1 MAIEETFSPLDPLGP
16 EFGGINR
23 PVLDEKGFQ
32 PFEGDLIKPEP
43 INFPKVYIPTA
54 PSPGLDIPT
63 LNVKRDVVGKF
74 PNKPHTSK
82 KPTSGKDVEIATKNY
97 LDAFFQSNQ
106 DKNNYAKIYSYNP
119 GPDGNAF
126 YKRYAA
132 YGQKTFDEIDFHP
145 LRNNEANFNAR
156 TTALDDMGR
165 MLNHSFLPL
174 VGLGFTSSLKSLGKM
189 VQGDFTSAD
198 LDEAREYEEYAAI
211 GQSSKGGFSGF
222 FNNTLMNF
230 GYTAGIIGEAIIEEG
245 VAALLA
251 PVTAGGSTFVATA
264 NIASKI
270 GKAFKGFD
278 LMKDGYS
285 AVRGTLKSLNNL
297 PNARKFYD
305 TIKAGSKTTLGKALN
320 PLENTF
326 GAIGDIGK
334 LDNISSLAKIS
345 KTAGGFYR
353 DVRNLNMAVA
363 EARLEAGMT
372 ENKVFDNLYNNYYAK
387 TGEGPSDDLQ
397 YQFKQQAKD
406 ASIDTFYKNAGLIY
420 VSNAI
425 TFDNITGP
433 KGGLR
438 NFIKNTREDILT
450 LGAKEGEKS
459 FGKFGKIIYDNAA
472 KKFVLEKNNIKELA
486 KSWYKN
492 PGAKTLAKTAGY
504 FKANFTEGFQEVS
517 QEVIAGAN
525 EKYYTDSFKSN
536 LLQSNLF
543 SQAVMSSTIKKQKG
557 DYYADEFGNQMTGQ
571 GFETFSSGF
580 FMGMFAGPLN
590 NAIPFLSSQYNR
602 MYNQDEYVKWK
613 DMKENTANDIISE
626 LNDISL
632 PEMLSDKNHN
642 LGVQDLV
649 SKVKRSGTKKEA
661 LDAETESFVE
671 SAGIMLK
678 YGTTDVFTQ
687 KLKDLQTATDE
698 EFMDAIPGIEQ
709 QDIEKYKSRID
720 TSITRLER
728 IQDRYKKYQDK
739 FPNPVNETQLD
750 AKAPDYNEK
759 IILSRAWN
767 RATTNA
773 VFFNESFEDVMGRI
787 NDIQKTYVSSKSLGK
802 ANYADTMAI
811 FKTDGMGNHLN
822 TLESELASVKQA
834 LTKDPKRIAA
844 LTSKIDSLKTFQ
856 TSYDKFNR
864 FFKREDYA
872 NEVAQELETKN
883 GKEATA
889 EEVAEALNQK
899 YGNLEDISLSEPILQ
914 DLKTAHHN
922 YLKSLAGE
930 KDDFAFDEDLDKGF
944 ELLTDYY
951 KLDQEKKQL
960 AKYVDLLH
968 NPQNFIDIVR
978 KNGEWMTKMYENRSE
993 YYHDLVYKQLG
1004 MIENNALLNALA
1016 DKGFFISTEDF
1027 ENYIK
1032 AGIPPKE
1039 IFNAA
1044 ESRVYKEG
1052 TEEYNEVYRYYFV
1065 KRAELEEINGKS
1077 KTEIVDQAYR
1087 DKLDELDASEKEAID
1102 KLPKTR
1108 VEEMQGEIIPKG
1120 KNKSFGISEIIIEA
1134 EPGDY
1139 IRADYEDGEEPLM
1152 LYMDDKKQLRADGPE
1167 GDVLDPK
1174 TIKTKF
1180 TKAVRYTVEMQ
1191 ADPKEVEKI
1200 KKQFNA
1206 ARAEVKKQYQ
1216 NDKKL
1221 IIDTKQD
1228 YTFSF
1233 EGKDI
1238 NTKDLSIEDIKL
1250 FQARI
1255 ADRIKVLTEEQPT
1268 LETEELKAKNKKMLE
1283 DLNVT
1288 MTNLSKILDAKATQ
1302 DYSPEQKK
1310 AIRLIQNLIE
1320 KQKNV
1325 EEGYMLTED
1334 DEVTGLKKGNIAYRV
1349 NGQIHRRTTS
1359 AIQDVVEEGYQYNGE
1374 SVINDAFSKTIGLS
1388 GLNPASITLFI
1399 EEIRPTSSRI
1409 GFDSQLLIELETFLK
1424 NIEGKSKSQIDI
1436 ESDALKIN
1444 KQINKINEKIEVAEK
1459 DNNPIRVDNL
1469 KKQREDLYS
1478 KLAELNSKI
1487 KGLQNSLDQTDNQQ
1501 NINQST
1507 KQEKISV
1514 NGIEEI
1520 IFSNP
1525 NFKLEGFNLDNN
1537 YWNVITSTDRAKVL
1551 VNINGIIVPF
1561 YLTTGQAKKD
1571 LVPGWYPFFGIGKDG
1586 WLNKTDKS
1594 DMETYYERYW
1604 GKEAADIVQSISKEL
1619 NNFYGNDPLVF
1630 TNDGDPTATS
1640 RPLSTLADKTEDY
1653 INSKLSYTPAINNT
1667 DARTILRSN
1676 VEKLG
1681 KEINAKYNKDLASLE
1696 KENTLAKLNALNAG
1710 LTGISDASK
1719 RFKISQLRADE
1730 QADLLVAIPNIVDFP
1745 DTYGDK
1751 QGDMPDNLYAIYK
1764 PIYNRYDKL
1773 ISNISSTSGQ
1783 LELMTNDT
1791 TLEMIMAF
1799 AKEKSYEDG
1808 RTAGNFVDDAKD
1820 YFEKGIKPEF
1830 DEKIITREAYDSLF
1844 GPEGYLTELKRKV
1857 DNRELYIVG
1866 RGLVVYDSDI
1876 TRPEGSKLPGKD
1888 RIAGEIDLI
1897 VADRKGN
1904 LSIVDLKTGEP
1915 RKWNNFNKVNRTSS
1929 DNFHSKRENYTLQQ
1943 AAYARMLENMIGV
1956 KASVSLLPIERLS
1969 NKDTRQITRAGRPNS
1984 PSIYK
1989 KLEYKKDVDG
1999 NFMRTERGELDYTVK
2014 EGETASD
2021 MLIPLYPETVA
2032 DKMNELIPLRKP
2044 TQSTKKRVKP
2054 VVLKSG
2060 EFEMEIED
2068 WDDTG
2073 EVDLGLDVKLKPK
2086 PANTPPTP
2094 PVKLT
2099 QEEQLNE
2106 LLKQI
2111 ATSNDPEQYIDIIDN
2126 LDLEFAGRYSVPLF
2140 QAINTRRKELD
2151 GEVEPVVSENIIE
2164 KDDIFIAKSNIFTS
2178 ETQKKP
2184 YIKEGSKVRVV
2195 SYNPETGIV
2204 TLVKDEGKRPKPF
2217 EVSLDQLNNDFML
2230 ENALASTNEPP
2241 VIKPKLTKEEEEILN
2256 GQADLVSGF
2265 LKDPTQTSKAKEDA
2279 DSKSEQEIE
2288 QELLDNLNCE

>member
-23 PVLDEKGFQ
+23 PILDEKGLQ
-32 PFEGDLIKPEP
+32 PFEGDLIRPEP

-82 KPTSGKDVEIATKNY
+82 KPTSGKDVSIATKNY

-156 TTALDDMGR
+156 TTAWDDMGR
-165 MLNHSFLPL
+165 MLNHSFIPL

-230 GYTAGIIGEAIIEEG
+230 GYTAGIIGEAILEEG

-251 PVTAGGSTFVATA
+251 PVTGGGSTFAATA
-264 NIASKI
+264 NIAAKI

-285 AVRGTLKSLNNL
+285 AVRGTLNSLNNL
-297 PNARKFYD
+297 PNARKFWD
-305 TIKAGSKTTLGKALN
+305 TVHAGSKTTLGRALN

-363 EARLEAGMT
+363 EARLEAGMS
-372 ENKVFDNLYNNYYAK
+372 ENKVFDNLYNDYYAK
-387 TGEGPSDDLQ
+387 TGEGPSDELQ
-397 YQFKQQAKD
+397 YQFKQQAKE
-406 ASIDTFYKNAGLIY
+406 ASLDTFYKNAGLIY
-420 VSNAI
+420 ASNKI

-438 NFIKNTREDILT
+438 SFIKNTREDILT
-450 LGAKEGEKS
+450 LGAKQGEKS
-459 FGKFGKIIYDNAA
+459 FGKYGKIIYDNAA

-486 KSWYKN
+486 KAWYKN
-492 PGAKTLAKTAGY
+492 PGAKTLTKTAGY
-504 FKANFTEGFQEVS
+504 FKANFTEGFQEVA

-557 DYYADEFGNQMTGQ
+557 DYYTDELGNQISGQ

-602 MYNQDEYVKWK
+602 MYNKDEYVKWK
-613 DMKENTANDIISE
+613 DMKENTANEIISE

-632 PEMLSDKNHN
+632 SEMLSDRNHN

-687 KLKDLQTATDE
+687 KLKDLQTSTDE
-698 EFMDAIPGIEQ
+698 EFMDAVPGIEQ

-720 TSITRLER
+720 NSITRLER

-750 AKAPDYNEK
+750 PKAPDYNEK
-759 IILSRAWN
+759 IILSRAWD

-787 NDIQKTYVSSKSLGK
+787 NKIQETYVSSKSLGK

-822 TLESELASVKQA
+822 TLESELASAKQA
-834 LTKDPKRIAA
+834 LAKDPKRIAA
-844 LTSKIDSLKTFQ
+844 LTSKIDTLKSFQ

-883 GKEATA
+883 GKQPTA
-889 EEVAEALNQK
+889 EEIAEALNQK
-899 YGNLEDISLSEPILQ
+899 YGNLEDTSLSDPILQ
-914 DLKTAHHN
+914 ELKTAHHN

-968 NPQNFIDIVR
+968 NPQNFIDVVR
-978 KNGEWMTKMYENRSE
+978 KNGEWMSKMYENRSE
-993 YYHDLVYKQLG
+993 YYHDLVYKQLS

-1027 ENYIK
+1027 EDYIK
-1032 AGIPPKE
+1032 TGIPPKE

-1108 VEEMQGEIIPKG
+1108 VEELQGEILPKG

-1139 IRADYEDGEEPLM
+1139 IRAEYEDGEEPVTY
-1152 LYMDDKKQLRADGPE
+1152 YMDDNKQLRADGPE
-1167 GDVLDPK
+1167 GAVLDPK

-1180 TKAVRYTVEMQ
+1180 TKATRYTVEMQ

-1221 IIDTKQD
+1221 ATDDKQD

-1238 NTKDLSIEDIKL
+1238 NTKNLSIDEIKL

-1268 LETEELKAKNKKMLE
+1268 LETEEQKAKNKKMLE

-1334 DEVTGLKKGNIAYRV
+1334 DEVTGLKKGDIAYRI
-1349 NGQIHRRTTS
+1349 NGKIHRRTTS
-1359 AIQDVVEEGYQYNGE
+1359 ATQDVIDEGYSYTGE
-1374 SVINDAFSKTIGLS
+1374 SAVTDAFEKTIGAS
-1388 GLNPASITLFI
+1388 GLNPASITLFM
-1399 EEIRPTSSRI
+1399 EEIRTVSSKI
-1409 GFDSQLLIELETFLK
+1409 GFDPQLLTELETFLK
-1424 NIEGKSKSQIDI
+1424 NMEGKSKAQIDK
-1436 ESDALKIN
+1436 ELASDKIN
-1444 KQINKINEKIEVAEK
+1444 KQIDKINEKIELAEK
-1459 DNNPIRVDNL
+1459 DNNQTRVDNL
-1469 KKQREDLYS
+1469 KAQREELYPELAKLNEQTVSNTNTISNGENIITVES
-1478 KLAELNSKI
+1478 KPFTNEIKSTNGELFISGDNDPAGKVYINTEPLKDILVVPNNQLRIIDKNNNSTI
-1487 KGLQNSLDQTDNQQ
+1487 
-1501 NINQST
+1501 IT
-1507 KQEKISV
+1507 KNLNDEGGV
-1514 NGIEEI
+1514 
-1520 IFSNP
+1520 IFEAMQGRL
-1525 NFKLEGFNLDNN
+1525 F
-1537 YWNVITSTDRAKVL
+1537 VVA
-1551 VNINGIIVPF
+1551 NINGQLVPF
-1561 YLTTGQAKKD
+1561 YKSSSGTSGKTQGD
-1571 LVPGWYPFFGIGKDG
+1571 WYPFFGYTGNWLVKGGIDKATGK
-1586 WLNKTDKS
+1586 
-1594 DMETYYERYW
+1594 M
-1604 GKEAADIVQSISKEL
+1604 
-1619 NNFYGNDPLVF
+1619 
-1630 TNDGDPTATS
+1630 
-1640 RPLSTLADKTEDY
+1640 
-1653 INSKLSYTPAINNT
+1653 SYSPEI
-1667 DARTILRSN
+1667 DR
-1676 VEKLG
+1676 VEKLLNENLIFPDKYINRATNTVKDVDGNIMFDFNDFFKVNRIWQKVDGINTG
-1681 KEINAKYNKDLASLE
+1681 KTYNYKIDGL
-1696 KENTLAKLNALNAG
+1696 KENTRAEPGAVALVTGLNTTELD
-1710 LTGISDASK
+1710 S
-1719 RFKISQLRADE
+1719 
-1730 QADLLVAIPNIVDFP
+1730 
-1745 DTYGDK
+1745 
-1751 QGDMPDNLYAIYK
+1751 
-1764 PIYNRYDKL
+1764 
-1773 ISNISSTSGQ
+1773 SSTPKENDEW
-1783 LELMTNDT
+1783 LELIINNIQGKSTVSEELDDT
-1791 TLEMIMAF
+1791 TLDRIMAF
-1799 AKEKSYEDG
+1799 AKERSFEDG

-1830 DEKIITREAYDSLF
+1830 NEQIITREAYDSLF

-1929 DNFHSKRENYTLQQ
+1929 DNFHSKREVYTLQQ
-1943 AAYARMLENMIGV
+1943 AAYARMLENMLGV
-1956 KASVSLLPIERLS
+1956 KAAVSLLPIERLS
-1969 NKDTRQITRAGRPNS
+1969 NKDTRQVTKAGRPNS

-1989 KLEYKKDVDG
+1989 KLEYKKDADG

-2021 MLIPLYPETVA
+2021 MLIPLYPDTVA
-2032 DKMNELIPLRKP
+2032 DKMNDLIPLRKP
-2044 TQSTKKRVKP
+2044 TQVVKKRVKP
-2054 VVLKSG
+2054 VVLKPG

-2073 EVDLGLDVKLKPK
+2073 EVDFGLDVTLKPK

-2111 ATSNDPEQYIDIIDN
+2111 ATSTNPEEYIDIIDN
-2126 LDLEFAGRYSVPLF
+2126 LDIEFSGKYSVPLF
-2140 QAINTRRKELD
+2140 QAISTRRKELD
-2151 GEVEPVVSENIIE
+2151 GELEPVVSENIIE

-2184 YIKEGSKVRVV
+2184 YIRQGGKVRVV

-2217 EVSLDQLNNDFML
+2217 EVSLDQLNNDYML

-2256 GQADLVSGF
+2256 GQADLVADF
-2265 LKDPTQTSKAKEDA
+2265 LKNPVQTSKAKTDA
-2279 DSKSEQEIE
+2279 DSQSEQEIE

>member
-23 PVLDEKGFQ
+23 PILDEKGLQ
-32 PFEGDLIKPEP
+32 PFEGDLIRPEP

-82 KPTSGKDVEIATKNY
+82 KPTSGKDVSIATKNY

-156 TTALDDMGR
+156 TTAWDDMGR
-165 MLNHSFLPL
+165 MLNHSFIPL

-230 GYTAGIIGEAIIEEG
+230 GYTAGIIGEAILEEG

-251 PVTAGGSTFVATA
+251 PVTGGGSTFAATA
-264 NIASKI
+264 NIAAKI

-285 AVRGTLKSLNNL
+285 AVRGTLNSLNNL
-297 PNARKFYD
+297 PNARKFWD
-305 TIKAGSKTTLGKALN
+305 TVHAGSKTTLGRALN

-363 EARLEAGMT
+363 EARLEAGMS
-372 ENKVFDNLYNNYYAK
+372 ENKVFDNLYNDYYAK
-387 TGEGPSDDLQ
+387 TGEGPSDELQ
-397 YQFKQQAKD
+397 YQFKQQAKE
-406 ASIDTFYKNAGLIY
+406 ASLDTFYKNAGLIY
-420 VSNAI
+420 ASNKI

-438 NFIKNTREDILT
+438 SFIKNTREDILT
-450 LGAKEGEKS
+450 LGAKQGEKS
-459 FGKFGKIIYDNAA
+459 FGKYGKIIYDNAA

-486 KSWYKN
+486 KAWYKN
-492 PGAKTLAKTAGY
+492 PGAKTLTKTAGY
-504 FKANFTEGFQEVS
+504 FKANFTEGFQEVA

-557 DYYADEFGNQMTGQ
+557 DYYTDELGNQISGQ

-602 MYNQDEYVKWK
+602 MYNKDEYVKWK
-613 DMKENTANDIISE
+613 DMKENTANEIISE

-632 PEMLSDKNHN
+632 SEMLSDRNHN

-687 KLKDLQTATDE
+687 KLKDLQTSTDE
-698 EFMDAIPGIEQ
+698 EFMDAVPGIEQ

-720 TSITRLER
+720 NSITRLER

-750 AKAPDYNEK
+750 PKAPDYNEK
-759 IILSRAWN
+759 IILSRAWD

-787 NDIQKTYVSSKSLGK
+787 NKIQETYVSSKSLGK

-822 TLESELASVKQA
+822 TLESELASAKQA
-834 LTKDPKRIAA
+834 LAKDPKRIAA
-844 LTSKIDSLKTFQ
+844 LTSKIDTLKSFQ

-883 GKEATA
+883 GKQPTA
-889 EEVAEALNQK
+889 EEIAEALNQK
-899 YGNLEDISLSEPILQ
+899 YGNLEDTSLSDPILQ
-914 DLKTAHHN
+914 ELKTAHHN

-968 NPQNFIDIVR
+968 NPQNFIDVVR
-978 KNGEWMTKMYENRSE
+978 KNGEWMSKMYENRSE
-993 YYHDLVYKQLG
+993 YYHDLVYKQLS

-1027 ENYIK
+1027 EDYIK
-1032 AGIPPKE
+1032 TGIPPKE

-1108 VEEMQGEIIPKG
+1108 VEELQGEILPKG

-1139 IRADYEDGEEPLM
+1139 IRAEYEDGEEPVTY
-1152 LYMDDKKQLRADGPE
+1152 YMDDNKQLRADGPE
-1167 GDVLDPK
+1167 GAVLDPK

-1180 TKAVRYTVEMQ
+1180 TKATRYTVEMQ

-1221 IIDTKQD
+1221 ATDDKQD

-1238 NTKDLSIEDIKL
+1238 NTKNLSIDEIKL

-1268 LETEELKAKNKKMLE
+1268 LETEEQKAKNKKMLE

-1334 DEVTGLKKGNIAYRV
+1334 DEVTGLKKGDIAYRI
-1349 NGQIHRRTTS
+1349 NGKIHRRTTS
-1359 AIQDVVEEGYQYNGE
+1359 ATQDVIDEGYSYTGE
-1374 SVINDAFSKTIGLS
+1374 SAVTDAFEKTIGAS
-1388 GLNPASITLFI
+1388 GLNPASITLFM
-1399 EEIRPTSSRI
+1399 EEIRTVSSKI
-1409 GFDSQLLIELETFLK
+1409 GFDPQLLTELETFLK
-1424 NIEGKSKSQIDI
+1424 NMEGKSKAQIDK
-1436 ESDALKIN
+1436 ELASDKIN
-1444 KQINKINEKIEVAEK
+1444 KQIDKINEKIELAEK
-1459 DNNPIRVDNL
+1459 DNNQTRVDNL
-1469 KKQREDLYS
+1469 KAQREELYPELV
-1478 KLAELNSKI
+1478 KLNSQEGKTR
-1487 KGLQNSLDQTDNQQ
+1487 KG
-1501 NINQST
+1501 
-1507 KQEKISV
+1507 V
-1514 NGIEEI
+1514 NGVEEI

-1525 NFKLEGFNLDNN
+1525 NFKLEGFNISNN
-1537 YWNVITSTDRAKVL
+1537 YWNVVTSTDRAKVL
-1551 VNINGIIVPF
+1551 VNVNGTIVPF
-1561 YLTTGQAKKD
+1561 YLTTGQAGKG

-1604 GKEAADIVQSISKEL
+1604 GQDSANIAKTISEEL
-1619 NNFYGNDPLVF
+1619 NAFYGTDPKAF
-1630 TNDGDPTATS
+1630 KNDGDPTVTDK
-1640 RPLSTLADKTEDY
+1640 PLSTLADKVEDY
-1653 INSKLSYTPAINNT
+1653 INSKLSYTPAMNNA
-1667 DARTILRSN
+1667 DARTNLRSN

-1681 KEINAKYNKDLASLE
+1681 RELNDKYDPQLTATNQTDSTTEDL
-1696 KENTLAKLNALNAG
+1696 
-1710 LTGISDASK
+1710 D
-1719 RFKISQLRADE
+1719 
-1730 QADLLVAIPNIVDFP
+1730 
-1745 DTYGDK
+1745 
-1751 QGDMPDNLYAIYK
+1751 
-1764 PIYNRYDKL
+1764 
-1773 ISNISSTSGQ
+1773 
-1783 LELMTNDT
+1783 DT
-1791 TLEMIMAF
+1791 TLDRIMAF
-1799 AKEKSYEDG
+1799 AKEKSFEDG

-1929 DNFHSKRENYTLQQ
+1929 DNFHSKREVYTLQQ
-1943 AAYARMLENMIGV
+1943 AAYARMLENMLGV
-1956 KASVSLLPIERLS
+1956 KAAVSLLPIERLS
-1969 NKDTRQITRAGRPNS
+1969 NKDTRQVTKAGRPNS

-1989 KLEYKKDVDG
+1989 KLEYKKDADG
-1999 NFMRTERGELDYTVK
+1999 NFVRTERGELDYTVK

-2021 MLIPLYPETVA
+2021 MLIPLYPDTVA
-2032 DKMNELIPLRKP
+2032 DKMNDLIPLRKP
-2044 TQSTKKRVKP
+2044 TQVVKKRVKP
-2054 VVLKSG
+2054 VVLKPG

-2073 EVDLGLDVKLKPK
+2073 EVDFGLDVTLKPK

-2111 ATSNDPEQYIDIIDN
+2111 ATSTNPEEYIDIIDN
-2126 LDLEFAGRYSVPLF
+2126 LDIEFSGKYSVPLF
-2140 QAINTRRKELD
+2140 QAISTRRKELD
-2151 GEVEPVVSENIIE
+2151 GELEPVVSENIIE

-2184 YIKEGSKVRVV
+2184 YIRQGGKVRVV

-2217 EVSLDQLNNDFML
+2217 EVSLDQLNNDYML

-2288 QELLDNLNCE
+2288 QELLDNLNCGS

>member
-23 PVLDEKGFQ
+23 PILDEKGLQ
-32 PFEGDLIKPEP
+32 PFEGDLIRPEP
-43 INFPKVYIPTA
+43 INFPKVYVPNIPD
-54 PSPGLDIPT
+54 PGLDIPT

-82 KPTSGKDVEIATKNY
+82 KPTSGKDVSIATKNY

-156 TTALDDMGR
+156 TTAWDDMGR

-211 GQSSKGGFSGF
+211 GQSSKGGFAGF

-230 GYTAGIIGEAIIEEG
+230 GYTAGIIGEAILEEG

-251 PVTAGGSTFVATA
+251 PVTAGGSTFAATA

-285 AVRGTLKSLNNL
+285 AVRGTLNSLNNL
-297 PNARKFYD
+297 PNARKFWD
-305 TIKAGSKTTLGKALN
+305 TVKAGSKTTLGRALN

-363 EARLEAGMT
+363 EARLEAGMS
-372 ENKVFDNLYNNYYAK
+372 ENKVFDNLYNDYYAK
-387 TGEGPSDDLQ
+387 TGEGPSDELQ
-397 YQFKQQAKD
+397 YQFKQQAKE
-406 ASIDTFYKNAGLIY
+406 ASLDTFYKNAGLIY
-420 VSNAI
+420 ASNKI

-438 NFIKNTREDILT
+438 SFIKNTREDILT
-450 LGAKEGEKS
+450 LGAKQGEKS
-459 FGKFGKIIYDNAA
+459 FGKYGKIIYDNAA

-486 KSWYKN
+486 KAWYKN
-492 PGAKTLAKTAGY
+492 PGAKTLTKTAGY
-504 FKANFTEGFQEVS
+504 FKANFTEGFQEVA

-557 DYYADEFGNQMTGQ
+557 DYYTDELGNQISGQ

-602 MYNQDEYVKWK
+602 MYNKDEYVKWK
-613 DMKENTANDIISE
+613 DMKENTATEIISE

-632 PEMLSDKNHN
+632 SEMLSDRNHN

-698 EFMDAIPGIEQ
+698 EFMDAVPGIEQ

-720 TSITRLER
+720 NSITRLER

-750 AKAPDYNEK
+750 PKAPDYNEK
-759 IILSRAWN
+759 IILSRAWD

-787 NDIQKTYVSSKSLGK
+787 NKIQETYVSSKSLGK

-811 FKTDGMGNHLN
+811 FKTDGIGNHLN
-822 TLESELASVKQA
+822 TLESELASAKQA
-834 LTKDPKRIAA
+834 LAKDPKRIAA
-844 LTSKIDSLKTFQ
+844 LTSKIDTLKSFQ

-872 NEVAQELETKN
+872 NEVAQELKTKT
-883 GKEATA
+883 GKDATA
-889 EEVAEALNQK
+889 EEIAEALNQK
-899 YGNLEDISLSEPILQ
+899 YGNLEDSSLSEPILQ
-914 DLKTAHHN
+914 ELKTAHHN

-968 NPQNFIDIVR
+968 NPQNFIDVVR

-993 YYHDLVYKQLG
+993 YYHDLVYKQLS

-1027 ENYIK
+1027 EDYIK
-1032 AGIPPKE
+1032 TGIPPKE

-1108 VEEMQGEIIPKG
+1108 VEEIQGEITPKG

-1152 LYMDDKKQLRADGPE
+1152 LYMDDNKQLRADGPE
-1167 GDVLDPK
+1167 GAVLDPK

-1221 IIDTKQD
+1221 ATDDKQD

-1238 NTKDLSIEDIKL
+1238 NTKNLSIDEIKL

-1268 LETEELKAKNKKMLE
+1268 LETEEQKAKNKKMLE

-1334 DEVTGLKKGNIAYRV
+1334 DEVTGLKKGDIAYRI
-1349 NGQIHRRTTS
+1349 NGKIHRRTTS
-1359 AIQDVVEEGYQYNGE
+1359 ATQDVIDEGYSYTGE
-1374 SVINDAFSKTIGLS
+1374 SAVTDAFEKTIGAS
-1388 GLNPASITLFI
+1388 GLNPASITLFM
-1399 EEIRPTSSRI
+1399 EEIRTVSSKI
-1409 GFDSQLLIELETFLK
+1409 GFDPQLLTELETFLK
-1424 NIEGKSKSQIDI
+1424 NMEGKSKAQIDK
-1436 ESDALKIN
+1436 ELAADKIN
-1444 KQINKINEKIEVAEK
+1444 KQIDKINEKIELAEK
-1459 DNNPIRVDNL
+1459 DNNQTRVDNL
-1469 KKQREDLYS
+1469 KAQREELYPE
-1478 KLAELNSKI
+1478 LAKLNS
-1487 KGLQNSLDQTDNQQ
+1487 
-1501 NINQST
+1501 
-1507 KQEKISV
+1507 QEDKARKDV
-1514 NGIEEI
+1514 NGVEEI

-1525 NFKLEGFNLDNN
+1525 NFKLEGFNIGNN
-1537 YWNVITSTDRAKVL
+1537 YWNVVTSTERAKVL
-1551 VNINGIIVPF
+1551 VNVNGVIVPF
-1561 YLTTGQAKKD
+1561 YLTTGQAGKD
-1571 LVPGWYPFFGIGKDG
+1571 LIPGWYPFFGIGKDG

-1604 GKEAADIVQSISKEL
+1604 GKDSANIAKTISKEL
-1619 NNFYGNDPLVF
+1619 NAFYGTDPKAF
-1630 TNDGDPTATS
+1630 KNDGDPTATD
-1640 RPLSTLADKTEDY
+1640 RPLSTLADKVEDY
-1653 INSKLSYTPAINNT
+1653 INSKLSYTPAINDN
-1667 DARTILRSN
+1667 DARTNLRSN

-1681 KEINAKYNKDLASLE
+1681 RELNDKYDPQ
-1696 KENTLAKLNALNAG
+1696 
-1710 LTGISDASK
+1710 LTATNQTD
-1719 RFKISQLRADE
+1719 
-1730 QADLLVAIPNIVDFP
+1730 
-1745 DTYGDK
+1745 
-1751 QGDMPDNLYAIYK
+1751 
-1764 PIYNRYDKL
+1764 
-1773 ISNISSTSGQ
+1773 STTE
-1783 LELMTNDT
+1783 ELDDT
-1791 TLEMIMAF
+1791 TLDRIMAF
-1799 AKEKSYEDG
+1799 AKEKSFEDG

-1929 DNFHSKRENYTLQQ
+1929 DNFHSKREVYTLQQ
-1943 AAYARMLENMIGV
+1943 AAYARMLENMLGV
-1956 KASVSLLPIERLS
+1956 KAAVSLLPIERLS
-1969 NKDTRQITRAGRPNS
+1969 NKDTRQVTKAGRPNS

-1989 KLEYKKDVDG
+1989 KLEYKKDADG
-1999 NFMRTERGELDYTVK
+1999 NFVRTERGELDYTVK

-2021 MLIPLYPETVA
+2021 MLIPLYPDTVA
-2032 DKMNELIPLRKP
+2032 DKINDLIPLRKP
-2044 TQSTKKRVKP
+2044 TQVVKKRVKP
-2054 VVLKSG
+2054 VVLKPG

-2073 EVDLGLDVKLKPK
+2073 EVDLGLDVTLKPK

-2111 ATSNDPEQYIDIIDN
+2111 ATSTNPEEYIDIIDN
-2126 LDLEFAGRYSVPLF
+2126 LDIEFSGKYSVPLF

-2151 GEVEPVVSENIIE
+2151 GELEPVVSENIIE

-2184 YIKEGSKVRVV
+2184 YIRQGGKVRVV

-2217 EVSLDQLNNDFML
+2217 EVSLDQLNNDYML

-2288 QELLDNLNCE
+2288 QELLDNLNCGS